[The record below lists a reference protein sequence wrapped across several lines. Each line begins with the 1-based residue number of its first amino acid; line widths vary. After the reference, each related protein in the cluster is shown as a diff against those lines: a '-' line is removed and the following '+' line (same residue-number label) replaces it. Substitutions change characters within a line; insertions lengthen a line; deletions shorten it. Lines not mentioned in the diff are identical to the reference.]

1 MQSLKIIHLITSVSI
16 SILCF
21 NVALA
26 QNEPLG
32 LVSSATPEATASG
45 AQILKK
51 GGNAV
56 DAAVAVAFT
65 LGVTEPAMSGIGGRT
80 MMILSLP
87 NQEPIAIGGISLT
100 PTILDSNIEKEDLT
114 FYKQVSIPSQV
125 KILSY
130 VWKKYGSGRL
140 KWEELLEPAIHYAE
154 KGFINGVH
162 RHHVFKRVQQKFI
175 DNPYHNRELL
185 VDNEIPAIGDIIKQP
200 TLARTLKQ
208 LAANGGDDFYK
219 GSIAREMAKDF
230 KTNGGWITYDD
241 LYHFPEP
248 KEHKPLHVNY
258 RGYDIYSFVPP
269 GGGWQV
275 LQVLNL
281 LEQYDVNDLKENTN
295 ERTLALLHVLNISH
309 NDRLDNA
316 IKDYSNFQSEINKKI
331 SKKYAKALFEN
342 TDNTVKVNQEAE
354 EKGQGET
361 THFSIT
367 DKAGIAVSVTSSV
380 GAYFGSLT
388 STKKLGFFYNSYLK
402 SLMGFGLN
410 KSLEPN
416 VNIPSSMSP
425 SLVKKDG
432 KNVLVIG
439 TPGSKRIVS
448 TISQL
453 IQLWVDS
460 QMSITDVIKEPR
472 VHAIRNLAYIEDENI
487 TSKYLQEIRSKKFK
501 ITFPDYD
508 LTNKSGLN
516 AYFGGVHAIEYRNG
530 QWKAAADPRRDGT
543 TITVRYE

>member
-1 MQSLKIIHLITSVSI
+1 MKTMHLIASVTI
-16 SILCF
+16 SILYF
-21 NVALA
+21 NVVIA
-26 QNEPLG
+26 QNETLG
-32 LVSSATPEATASG
+32 LVSSATPEATESG

-80 MMILSLP
+80 MIILSLP

-100 PTILDSNIEKEDLT
+100 PTILDSNIEKKDLT

-125 KILSY
+125 KILNY
-130 VWKKYGSGRL
+130 VWKKYGSGQL
-140 KWEELLEPAIHYAE
+140 KWEELLESAIHYAE
-154 KGFINGVH
+154 NGFINGIH

-185 VDNEIPAIGDIIKQP
+185 VDNEIPAIGDLIKQP
-200 TLARTLKQ
+200 TLARTLKK
-208 LAANGGDDFYK
+208 LAINGGDDFYK
-219 GSIAREMAKDF
+219 GDVAKEIAEDF
-230 KTNGGWITYDD
+230 KNNGGWITFND
-241 LYHFPEP
+241 LSNFPEP

-258 RGYDIYSFVPP
+258 RGYDVYSFIPP

-281 LEQYDVNDLKENTN
+281 LEQYHVNDLKANTT
-295 ERTLALLHVLNISH
+295 ERTLAILNVLNLSH

-316 IKDYSNFQSEINKKI
+316 IKDYSNFQSEIDEKI
-331 SKKYAKALFEN
+331 SKNYAKTLLKNANNLL
-342 TDNTVKVNQEAE
+342 KVIPNSE

-361 THFSIT
+361 THFSVT
-367 DKAGIAVSVTSSV
+367 DKEGIAVSVTSSV
-380 GAYFGSLT
+380 GAYFGSIT
-388 STKKLGFFYNSYLK
+388 STKSLGFFYNSYLK
-402 SLMGFGLN
+402 SLMGFGLG

-416 VNIPSSMSP
+416 VSIPSSMSP

-460 QMSITDVIKEPR
+460 EMSITDIINEPR

-487 TSKYLQEIRSKKFK
+487 TSKNLQKIRSKRFK
-501 ITFPDYD
+501 IAFPNYD

-543 TITVRYE
+543 TITVMNE